1 MQWPFGAWGAEA
13 VLSGHDH
20 TYERFDV
27 GGTPYFVVGLGGATK
42 YDFRPQPLT
51 ETRFRFNDGY
61 GAMLVTA
68 TKPGITY
75 EFYSTDGTKRDE
87 LRVPAPPSCPK

>member
-1 MQWPFGAWGAEA
+1 MQWPFGAWGAEV

-27 GGTPYFVVGLGGATK
+27 AGTPYFVIGLSGATK

-51 ETRFRFNDGY
+51 ETRFRYNEGY

-75 EFYSTDGTKRDE
+75 EFFTTDGNKRDE
-87 LRVPAPPSCPK
+87 LRVAAPSCTR